1 MIKSTG
7 PKVIS
12 ERMAAAYQNS
22 LMNYRD
28 YSGTAAAVR
37 DYELKLEAR
46 LNVKHVIAVSSGT
59 AAIHAGLVALGVG
72 KGSRV
77 AVPAVCAVMTV
88 LPVLQLGATPVV
100 IDTDGDSFCLDPEQL
115 ESELNNG
122 LAAIIACGMWGNPGT
137 SETML
142 LLSRRFN
149 VPLLEDAAQSFGAS
163 TPYGQEGLKGHLG
176 CFSTHEYKLLSTGE
190 GGFVSTNDT
199 DLAERLR
206 AFIRLGFD
214 GNGYGNQFGVNY
226 KLSGYQAIAGLHSL
240 TGLDNY
246 LSSRE
251 ALCSAWLESLSLLP
265 QLKSLPV
272 ADNGKVAPYAC
283 AMQFNDNTDG
293 LHFAAELAALG
304 LLTDPYRYE
313 LKPITCYPVFAEYH
327 PGDDKLPKAMKFI
340 RRLLILPVHD
350 NIKSAD
356 IAEGSRLI
364 SSLIK
369 G

>member
-7 PKVIS
+7 PKIIS
-12 ERMAAAYQNS
+12 EQMAEACRSS
-22 LMNYRD
+22 LMTYRD

-37 DYELKLEAR
+37 DYEQKLEAR
-46 LNVKHVIAVSSGT
+46 LQVRHVIAVSSGT

-88 LPVLQLGATPVV
+88 LPVIQIGAIPVV

-115 ESELNNG
+115 ERELNTG
-122 LAAIIACGMWGNPGT
+122 LEAIIACGMWGNPGT
-137 SETML
+137 SKAML
-142 LLSRRFN
+142 SLSERYG

-163 TPYGQEGLKGHLG
+163 TLYGQEGLKGRVG

-190 GGFVSTNDT
+190 GGFVAT
-199 DLAERLR
+199 DDAALAERLR

-214 GNGYGNQFGVNY
+214 GKGYGNQSGVNY
-226 KLSGYQAIAGLHSL
+226 KLSGFQAIAGMHALEI
-240 TGLDNY
+240 LDDY
-246 LSSRE
+246 LLRRE
-251 ALCSAWLESLSLLP
+251 SLCSAWLESLSGIH
-265 QLKSLPV
+265 QLSSLPI
-272 ADNGKVAPYAC
+272 ADNGHSAPYAC
-283 AMQFNDNTDG
+283 AMRFSDDTDG
-293 LHFAAELAALG
+293 LRFAVKLAASG

-327 PGDDKLPKAMKFI
+327 PGDDKLPNAMAFM

-350 NIKSAD
+350 NIGLSD
-356 IAEGSRLI
+356 IAEGSQLIARLI
-364 SSLIK
+364 E